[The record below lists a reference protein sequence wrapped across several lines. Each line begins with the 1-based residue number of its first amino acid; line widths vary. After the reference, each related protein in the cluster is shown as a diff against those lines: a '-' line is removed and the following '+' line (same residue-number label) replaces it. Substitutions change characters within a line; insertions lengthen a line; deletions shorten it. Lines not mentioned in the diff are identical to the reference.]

1 MIPCAFLRV
10 FRPLDTYADEERVRW
25 ERYILAGGAP
35 PSMRPIYRDEA
46 TVMHGHVGL
55 LSSEE
60 GDYADIRLVDGRY
73 YVCPWRTRLR
83 ILAGILSLRESA
95 PPDMVDVFVPESEA
109 RRAARELAR
118 IRILAGI
125 LSLRGSLRE
134 SAPPEMVDAFV
145 PESEA
150 RRAAREL
157 ARLKRRDPS
166 VGPSMLQS
174 PWHVPV
180 RWFILV
186 GEEERRLTETLPGE
200 FRLFYWTPIG
210 KAKKRAERALQ
221 VLRHSELAPVA
232 ELVRELAQWLS
243 AFHPQSMLELDY
255 AGVSSLFS
263 WDELDNDHGGRE
275 IQEAVEALSQ
285 PGGMGRA
292 AELYQ
297 VVANRWADA
306 ISRESMN

>member
-1 MIPCAFLRV
+1 VISITPSTRFWRSDRTPGLVSLAMAPLECGVVIPCAYLRV
-10 FRPLDTYADEERVRW
+10 FRPLDSYTDDERVRW
-25 ERYILAGGAP
+25 ERYILSGGAP
-35 PSMRPIYRDEA
+35 ASNQRVYRDEA

-55 LSSEE
+55 LASEE
-60 GDYADIRLVDGRY
+60 GDHADIRLVEGLY
-73 YVCPWRTRLR
+73 YLCPWRTRLR
-83 ILAGILSLRESA
+83 
-95 PPDMVDVFVPESEA
+95 V
-109 RRAARELAR
+109 
-118 IRILAGI
+118 LAGI

-145 PESEA
+145 PETEA

-157 ARLKRRDPS
+157 AKLKRRDPS
-166 VGPSMLQS
+166 VGPAMLQS

-186 GEEERRLTETLPGE
+186 GDEERRLTETTPGE
-200 FRLFYWTPIG
+200 FRLYYWTPIER
-210 KAKKRAERALQ
+210 AKRRAQRALQ

-232 ELVRELAQWLS
+232 QLVREMAQWLS
-243 AFHPQSMLELDY
+243 AFHPQSMVELDY

-263 WDELDNDHGGRE
+263 WDELDNDHGGQE
-275 IQEAVEALSQ
+275 IQEAVEALAH

-297 VVANRWADA
+297 TVASRWADA
-306 ISRESMN
+306 MSRESMN

>member
-1 MIPCAFLRV
+1 VIPCAYLRV
-10 FRPLDTYADEERVRW
+10 FRPLDTYTDEERVRW

-35 PSMRPIYRDEA
+35 PSIRPIYRDEA

-60 GDYADIRLVDGRY
+60 GDYADVRLVDGRY
-73 YVCPWRTRLR
+73 YVCPWRTRL
-83 ILAGILSLRESA
+83 
-95 PPDMVDVFVPESEA
+95 
-109 RRAARELAR
+109 
-118 IRILAGI
+118 RILAGI

-186 GEEERRLTETLPGE
+186 GEEERRLTETVPGE

-221 VLRHSELAPVA
+221 VLRRSELAPVA
-232 ELVRELAQWLS
+232 QLVRELAQWLS
-243 AFHPQSMLELDY
+243 AFHPQSMVELDY

-263 WDELDNDHGGRE
+263 WDELDNDHGGQE

-297 VVANRWADA
+297 LVANRWADA
-306 ISRESMN
+306 MSRESMN

>member
-1 MIPCAFLRV
+1 VIPCAYLRV
-10 FRPLDTYADEERVRW
+10 FRPLDTYTEEERVRW

-35 PSMRPIYRDEA
+35 PSVRPIYRDEA

-60 GDYADIRLVDGRY
+60 GDYADTRLVDGEY
-73 YVCPWRTRLR
+73 YVCPWRTRL
-83 ILAGILSLRESA
+83 
-95 PPDMVDVFVPESEA
+95 
-109 RRAARELAR
+109 
-118 IRILAGI
+118 RILAGI

-186 GEEERRLTETLPGE
+186 GEEERRLTETVPGE

-221 VLRHSELAPVA
+221 VLRRSELAPVA
-232 ELVRELAQWLS
+232 QLVRELAQWLS
-243 AFHPQSMLELDY
+243 AFHPQSVVELDY

-263 WDELDNDHGGRE
+263 WDELDNDHGGQE

-297 VVANRWADA
+297 LVANRWADA
-306 ISRESMN
+306 MGRESMN

>member
-1 MIPCAFLRV
+1 MRTVIPCAYLRV
-10 FRPLDTYADEERVRW
+10 FRPLDTYMQEERLQW
-25 ERYILAGGAP
+25 ERYIVSGGAP
-35 PSMRPIYRDEA
+35 PSVRPIYRDEA
-46 TVMHGHVGL
+46 TEMHGHVGL
-55 LSSEE
+55 LASEE
-60 GDYADIRLVDGRY
+60 GDHADIRLVDGRY

-83 ILAGILSLRESA
+83 
-95 PPDMVDVFVPESEA
+95 V
-109 RRAARELAR
+109 
-118 IRILAGI
+118 LAGI

-166 VGPSMLQS
+166 VGPAMLQS

-186 GEEERRLTETLPGE
+186 DEEERRLTETLPGE
-200 FRLFYWTPIG
+200 FRLYYWTPIG
-210 KAKKRAERALQ
+210 KAKRRAERALQ
-221 VLRHSELAPVA
+221 VLRRSELAPVA
-232 ELVRELAQWLS
+232 QLIRELAQWLS

-263 WDELDNDHGGRE
+263 WDELDNDHGGQE
-275 IQEAVEALSQ
+275 IQEAVEALAE
-285 PGGMGRA
+285 PGGMARA

-297 VVANRWADA
+297 VVASRWADA
-306 ISRESMN
+306 MSRESMN

>member
-1 MIPCAFLRV
+1 MIPCAYLRV
-10 FRPLDTYADEERVRW
+10 FRPLDTYTDEERVRW

-83 ILAGILSLRESA
+83 ILAGILSLR
-95 PPDMVDVFVPESEA
+95 
-109 RRAARELAR
+109 
-118 IRILAGI
+118 
-125 LSLRGSLRE
+125 GSLRE

-186 GEEERRLTETLPGE
+186 GEEERRLIETVPGE

-221 VLRHSELAPVA
+221 VLRRSELAPVA
-232 ELVRELAQWLS
+232 QLVRELAQWLS

-255 AGVSSLFS
+255 AGVSTLFS
-263 WDELDNDHGGRE
+263 WDELDNDHGGQE

-297 VVANRWADA
+297 LVANRWADA
-306 ISRESMN
+306 MSRESMN

>member
-1 MIPCAFLRV
+1 MIPCAYLRV
-10 FRPLDTYADEERVRW
+10 FRPLDTYTDDERVRW
-25 ERYILAGGAP
+25 ERYILSGGAP
-35 PSMRPIYRDEA
+35 QSIRPTYRDEA

-55 LSSEE
+55 LASDE
-60 GDYADIRLVDGRY
+60 GDHADIRLVEGRY
-73 YVCPWRTRLR
+73 YICPWRTRLR
-83 ILAGILSLRESA
+83 
-95 PPDMVDVFVPESEA
+95 V
-109 RRAARELAR
+109 
-118 IRILAGI
+118 LAGI

-145 PESEA
+145 PEAEA

-186 GEEERRLTETLPGE
+186 DEEERRLTETLPGE
-200 FRLFYWTPIG
+200 FRLYYWTPIA
-210 KAKKRAERALQ
+210 KAKRRAERALQ
-221 VLRHSELAPVA
+221 VLRRSELAPVA
-232 ELVRELAQWLS
+232 QLVRELAQWLS

-255 AGVSSLFS
+255 GAVSSLFT
-263 WDELDNDHGGRE
+263 WDELDNDHGGQE
-275 IQEAVEALSQ
+275 IQEAVSALAE
-285 PGGMGRA
+285 PGGMARA

-297 VVANRWADA
+297 SVASRWADA
-306 ISRESMN
+306 MSRESMN

>member
-1 MIPCAFLRV
+1 MQPVIPCAYLRV
-10 FRPLDTYADEERVRW
+10 FRPLDTYTDDERVRW
-25 ERYILAGGAP
+25 ERYILSGGAP
-35 PSMRPIYRDEA
+35 PSVPIYRDEA
-46 TVMHGHVGL
+46 TVIHGHVGL
-55 LSSEE
+55 LASEE
-60 GDYADIRLVDGRY
+60 GDHADIRLVDGTY

-83 ILAGILSLRESA
+83 
-95 PPDMVDVFVPESEA
+95 V
-109 RRAARELAR
+109 
-118 IRILAGI
+118 LAGI

-145 PESEA
+145 PEAEA

-166 VGPSMLQS
+166 VGPAMLQS

-186 GEEERRLTETLPGE
+186 GEEERHLTETLPGE
-200 FRLFYWTPIG
+200 FRLYYWTPIA

-221 VLRHSELAPVA
+221 VLRRSELAPVA
-232 ELVRELAQWLS
+232 QLVRELAQWLS

-263 WDELDNDHGGRE
+263 WDELDNDHGGQE
-275 IQEAVEALSQ
+275 IQEAVEALAQ
-285 PGGMGRA
+285 PGGMARA

-297 VVANRWADA
+297 VVASRWADA
-306 ISRESMN
+306 MSRESMN

>member
-1 MIPCAFLRV
+1 VIPCAYLRV
-10 FRPLDTYADEERVRW
+10 FRPLDTYTDEERVRW

-60 GDYADIRLVDGRY
+60 GDYADIRLIDGRY
-73 YVCPWRTRLR
+73 YVCPWRTRL
-83 ILAGILSLRESA
+83 
-95 PPDMVDVFVPESEA
+95 
-109 RRAARELAR
+109 
-118 IRILAGI
+118 RILAGI

-221 VLRHSELAPVA
+221 VLRRSELAPVA
-232 ELVRELAQWLS
+232 QLVRELAQWLS
-243 AFHPQSMLELDY
+243 AFHPQSMVELDY

-263 WDELDNDHGGRE
+263 WDELDNDHGGQE

-297 VVANRWADA
+297 LVANRWADA
-306 ISRESMN
+306 MSRESMN

>member
-1 MIPCAFLRV
+1 VIPCAYLRV
-10 FRPLDTYADEERVRW
+10 FRPLDTYTDEERVRW

-60 GDYADIRLVDGRY
+60 GDYADVRLVDGRY
-73 YVCPWRTRLR
+73 YVCPWRTRL
-83 ILAGILSLRESA
+83 
-95 PPDMVDVFVPESEA
+95 
-109 RRAARELAR
+109 
-118 IRILAGI
+118 RILAGI

-186 GEEERRLTETLPGE
+186 GEEERRLTETVPGE

-221 VLRHSELAPVA
+221 VLRRSELAPVA
-232 ELVRELAQWLS
+232 QLVRELAQWLS
-243 AFHPQSMLELDY
+243 AFHPQSMVELDY
-255 AGVSSLFS
+255 AEVSSLFS
-263 WDELDNDHGGRE
+263 WDELDNDHGGQE

-297 VVANRWADA
+297 LVANRWADA
-306 ISRESMN
+306 MSRESMN

>member
-1 MIPCAFLRV
+1 VIPCAYLRV
-10 FRPLDTYADEERVRW
+10 FRPLDTYTDEERVRW

-60 GDYADIRLVDGRY
+60 GDYADVRLVDGRY
-73 YVCPWRTRLR
+73 YVCPWRTRL
-83 ILAGILSLRESA
+83 
-95 PPDMVDVFVPESEA
+95 
-109 RRAARELAR
+109 
-118 IRILAGI
+118 RILAGI

-186 GEEERRLTETLPGE
+186 GEEERRLTETVPGE

-221 VLRHSELAPVA
+221 VLRRSELAPVA
-232 ELVRELAQWLS
+232 QLVRELAQWLS
-243 AFHPQSMLELDY
+243 AFHPQSMVELDY

-263 WDELDNDHGGRE
+263 WDELDNDHGGQE

-297 VVANRWADA
+297 LVANRWADA
-306 ISRESMN
+306 MSRESMN